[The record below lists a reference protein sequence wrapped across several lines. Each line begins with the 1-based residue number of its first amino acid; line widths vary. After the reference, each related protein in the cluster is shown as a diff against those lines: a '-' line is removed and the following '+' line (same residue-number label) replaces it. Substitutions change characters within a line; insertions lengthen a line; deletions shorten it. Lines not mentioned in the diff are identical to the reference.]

1 MHLKQEEENNN
12 NDDDD
17 DDDDEDNYPP
27 TYKNEKKIKKI
38 PWDRRKNILLSKIIK
53 IFYNFESIFK
63 KLAKLKVQFYLGCD

>member
-1 MHLKQEEENNN
+1 MTMTMKIIILLPIKM
-12 NDDDD
+12 
-17 DDDDEDNYPP
+17 
-27 TYKNEKKIKKI
+27 KKKKKI